1 LSSAVLALAIGLA
14 VGLSLGLVGGG
25 GSVLAVPL
33 LVYVLDED
41 VKQAT
46 TTSLLV
52 VGVIALV
59 GAADHA
65 RAGRVRARIALALA
79 LAGAAGSI
87 AGTAA
92 NRVADDDAIL
102 LVFALVL
109 LAAAGAMIRGRPG
122 GRPEGA
128 RGRTPWA
135 AVAAAG
141 LAIGALTGFLGVGG
155 GFLVV
160 PLLVLLFGLAMPE
173 AIGTSLLVI
182 ALVSSAGFAAHIAT
196 GEVDW
201 PVAGA
206 LAAGGTAG
214 ALAGSRLG
222 ERLGGRRLEL
232 AFAGL
237 LVVVAAFLLGESLAG
252 LVL

>member
-1 LSSAVLALAIGLA
+1 MSSAVLALAIGLA

-65 RAGRVRARIALALA
+65 RAGRVRARIALA

-182 ALVSSAGFAAHIAT
+182 ALVSSAGFAAHLAT

>member
-14 VGLSLGLVGGG
+14 VGLSLGLLGGG

-33 LVYVLDED
+33 LVYVVGED

-52 VGVIALV
+52 VSVVALV
-59 GAADHA
+59 GSVDHA
-65 RAGRVRARIALALA
+65 RAGRVRPRIALALA
-79 LAGAAGSI
+79 AAGALGSV

-92 NRVADDDAIL
+92 NRAAGDDAIL
-102 LVFALVL
+102 IAFALVL
-109 LAAAGAMIRGRPG
+109 LGSAAGMLRGRPG
-122 GRPEGA
+122 GRRGA
-128 RGRTPWA
+128 GSAGAPWA
-135 AVAAAG
+135 GVAAAG

-160 PLLVLLFGLAMPE
+160 PALVLLFGLAMPE
-173 AIGTSLLVI
+173 AVGTSLLVI
-182 ALVSSAGFAAHIAT
+182 ALVSAAGFAAHMAT

-201 PVAGA
+201 VVAGA
-206 LAAGGTAG
+206 LAAGGIVG
-214 ALAGSRLG
+214 AVAGSRLG

-237 LVVVAAFLLGESLAG
+237 LVVVAAFLLAETVAG
-252 LVL
+252 LLA

>member
-79 LAGAAGSI
+79 LAGAAGSL

-92 NRVADDDAIL
+92 NRVADDDAI
-102 LVFALVL
+102 VFALVL